1 MQVDEKP
8 QMWYIRASFG
18 ATQAIADHHTRGKHR
33 MNTALTHTKAALD
46 KLERERTETLE
57 KVENLRT
64 DLRRMGE
71 PTADEADIDAYE
83 REKTLA
89 LVQGLERKLQSLD
102 RAIRL
107 AQNGAYG
114 ICEQCGERID
124 PARLEILPQAT
135 LCLRCQRQF
144 EKRNRRILAT

>member
-1 MQVDEKP
+1 
-8 QMWYIRASFG
+8 
-18 ATQAIADHHTRGKHR
+18 
-33 MNTALTHTKAALD
+33 MNTALTHPKAALD

-71 PTADEADIDAYE
+71 PTADGADIDAYE

-89 LVQGLERKLQSLD
+89 LVHSLERKLESLD
-102 RAIRL
+102 RAIHL

-144 EKRNRRILAT
+144 EQRNRRAYAL

>member
-1 MQVDEKP
+1 MD
-8 QMWYIRASFG
+8 
-18 ATQAIADHHTRGKHR
+18 IALVHSK
-33 MNTALTHTKAALD
+33 TALE
-46 KLERERTETLE
+46 KLERERSGTLE
-57 KVENLRT
+57 KVENLRA

-71 PTADEADIDAYE
+71 PATDETDIDTYE

-89 LVQGLERKLQSLD
+89 LVQSLERKLESLD
-102 RAIRL
+102 RAIHL

-135 LCLRCQRQF
+135 LCLRCQRLF
-144 EKRNRRILAT
+144 EQRNRRALAL

>member
-1 MQVDEKP
+1 
-8 QMWYIRASFG
+8 
-18 ATQAIADHHTRGKHR
+18 
-33 MNTALTHTKAALD
+33 MNTALTHTKAVLD

-57 KVENLRT
+57 KVKNLRT
-64 DLRRMGE
+64 DLRQMGE
-71 PTADEADIDAYE
+71 PTADETDIAAYE

-89 LVQGLERKLQSLD
+89 LVHSLERKLESLD
-102 RAIRL
+102 RAIQL
-107 AQNGAYG
+107 AQKGSYG

-144 EKRNRRILAT
+144 EQRNKRVLAL

>member
-1 MQVDEKP
+1 
-8 QMWYIRASFG
+8 
-18 ATQAIADHHTRGKHR
+18 
-33 MNTALTHTKAALD
+33 MNTALMHSQAALD
-46 KLERERTETLE
+46 KLERERTETVE
-57 KVENLRT
+57 KAENLRA

-89 LVQGLERKLQSLD
+89 LVYSLERKLESLD
-102 RAIRL
+102 RAIHL

-114 ICEQCGERID
+114 ICEQCDQRID

-135 LCLRCQRQF
+135 LCLRCQRLF
-144 EKRNRRILAT
+144 EQRNRRALTL

>member
-1 MQVDEKP
+1 
-8 QMWYIRASFG
+8 
-18 ATQAIADHHTRGKHR
+18 
-33 MNTALTHTKAALD
+33 MNTALTQSKAALD
-46 KLERERTETLE
+46 KLERERAETLE
-57 KVENLRT
+57 KVEKLRT

-71 PTADEADIDAYE
+71 PTADETDIDAYE

-89 LVQGLERKLQSLD
+89 LVHSLERKLDSLD
-102 RAIRL
+102 RAIHL
-107 AQNGAYG
+107 AQNGTYG

-144 EKRNRRILAT
+144 EQRNRRAFTL

>member
-1 MQVDEKP
+1 
-8 QMWYIRASFG
+8 
-18 ATQAIADHHTRGKHR
+18 
-33 MNTALTHTKAALD
+33 MNTALTHSKAALD
-46 KLERERTETLE
+46 KLERERGETLE
-57 KVENLRT
+57 KLENLRM

-89 LVQGLERKLQSLD
+89 LVHGLERKLESLE
-102 RAIRL
+102 RAMHL
-107 AQNGAYG
+107 ARNGAYG

-144 EKRNRRILAT
+144 EQRSRRAFAL

>member
-1 MQVDEKP
+1 
-8 QMWYIRASFG
+8 
-18 ATQAIADHHTRGKHR
+18 
-33 MNTALTHTKAALD
+33 MNTALTHNKAALD
-46 KLERERTETLE
+46 KLERERRETLE
-57 KVENLRT
+57 KLENLRM

-89 LVQGLERKLQSLD
+89 LVHGLERKLESLE
-102 RAIRL
+102 RAMHL
-107 AQNGAYG
+107 ARNGAYG

-144 EKRNRRILAT
+144 EQRSRRAFAL

>member
-1 MQVDEKP
+1 
-8 QMWYIRASFG
+8 
-18 ATQAIADHHTRGKHR
+18 
-33 MNTALTHTKAALD
+33 MNTALTQSKAALG

-57 KVENLRT
+57 EVQNLRM

-71 PTADEADIDAYE
+71 PTADETDIDAYE

-89 LVQGLERKLQSLD
+89 LMQSLERKLESLD
-102 RAIRL
+102 RAIHL

-124 PARLEILPQAT
+124 PARLEILPHAT

-144 EKRNRRILAT
+144 EQRNRRILAT